1 MNVTE
6 ITLRKISESSWP
18 RKPLFHFYSSEV
30 ESTNSKVNMREIYPD
45 SSYLKG
51 ALTLF
56 ILFSEIALRHRISN
70 FIFFFF
76 ECEICVLLSAILTGP
91 HNYMLLPIFK
101 RESPFART

>member
-18 RKPLFHFYSSEV
+18 RKPLFYFYSSEV

-45 SSYLKG
+45 SSYLRG

-70 FIFFFF
+70 FIFFLNVKYVCCF
-76 ECEICVLLSAILTGP
+76 
-91 HNYMLLPIFK
+91 
-101 RESPFART
+101 RPF